1 MKHLY
6 IGSFITP
13 SLYDWVYLDSKTKI
27 TASTTSFQLSFLSG
41 FNGHLFSPDIIN
53 CPDMG
58 SWPKRS
64 SKIFIPEVDEKVYG
78 LSCHSLPFLNITRL
92 KRMDICIKLVREG
105 LKWCNLYSDENK
117 IITVYGLIYPYI
129 EAAIKIKRNCK
140 NVKICCIV
148 ADLPEYFDD
157 KTSLLRKLLDETNKV
172 YELCK
177 EIDGFVLLTEQMKE
191 PLSIKKRP
199 YMIMEGIYQPREI
212 IKVVKEK
219 KCILYSGKLDARFGL
234 SSLLNAFV
242 KIEDP
247 ECKLWI
253 CGDGADKELVL
264 RMAKKDSRIV
274 YWGMLKQDEVFKMQA
289 KATILIN
296 PRKPEGEYTKYSFPS
311 KTMEYMASGT
321 PTLMYKLPGM
331 PDEYMKYVGLIPN
344 GTDEDLKVFI
354 EEYLNKDEVT
364 LHKNGLEAKKFILEN
379 KTSEQQVQR
388 YMDFLCEHFS

>member
-27 TASTTSFQLSFLSG
+27 TASTTSFQLAFLSG
-41 FNGHLFSPDIIN
+41 FDGQLSPDVIN

-64 SKIFIPEVDEKVYG
+64 SKVLIPNIEETVFG
-78 LSCHSLPFLNITRL
+78 LKCHSLPFLNITRL
-92 KRMDICIKLVREG
+92 KRIDIYKKLSSAG
-105 LKWCNLYSDENK
+105 AKWCDLYNEETK

-129 EAAIKIKRNCK
+129 KAAVNIKRNNK

-157 KTSLLRKLLDETNKV
+157 KTSYLRRLLDETNKT

-177 EIDGFVLLTEQMKE
+177 EVDFFVLLTEQMKE
-191 PLSIKKRP
+191 PLSITKQP
-199 YMIMEGIYQPREI
+199 YLIMEGIYQQREI
-212 IKVVKEK
+212 IKTEKEK
-219 KCILYSGKLDARFGL
+219 KCILYTGKLDARFGL
-234 SSLLNAFV
+234 PSLMNAFV
-242 KIEDP
+242 KIDDP

-253 CGDGADKELVL
+253 CGDGADKETVL
-264 RMAKKDSRIV
+264 RIAEKDPRII

-289 KATILIN
+289 RATILIN

-331 PDEYMKYVGLIPN
+331 PEEYINYVGIIPN
-344 GTDEDLKVFI
+344 GTDEDLKSFI

-364 LHKNGLEAKKFILEN
+364 LHKFGLEARNFILEH
-379 KTSEQQVQR
+379 KTSKQQIKR
-388 YMDFLCEHFS
+388 YVDFLSEHLT